1 MRNRSLNQSLKFFQ
15 TETPVDFQP
24 NNLSEA
30 VAAAMAGVEPP
41 EISDTDETL

>member
-1 MRNRSLNQSLKFFQ
+1 

-24 NNLSEA
+24 TNFSPA
-30 VAAAMAGVEPP
+30 VAAAMTGVEPP